1 MVTIKEFRTLQ
12 KKIRILKNLK
22 RDLNNYEEFLT
33 ISEKLSLNTTI
44 SFFEIDCKNSINKIN
59 KELLK
64 DIKWGDKNE
73 KKTYN
78 ARTKKNKS
86 RVSERKSEVFA
97 HARKSKKRSEQK
109 EKYY

>member
-1 MVTIKEFRTLQ
+1 MITIKEFRTLQ

-22 RDLNNYEEFLT
+22 KDLNDYVEFLT

-64 DIKWGDKNE
+64 EIKWGYKNE
-73 KKTYN
+73 KKAYN

-86 RVSERKSEVFA
+86 RTRKRKS
-97 HARKSKKRSEQK
+97 
-109 EKYY
+109 